1 MSLDV
6 LSSDEDE
13 EPTPIM
19 LDHSLYFLSGVF
31 LQENFTLQMGCGDTV
46 PMDDIQSFYRVYSWQ
61 DLNVTFWVKTQHA
74 DLEGRAKLN
83 RIQNRQKVPVN
94 VQLVTGRDELLADD
108 TPFADQGIVSQI
120 SHREAGPD
128 ISLSH
133 RDNMDQDQD
142 HHQETIDDVLKQIWR
157 QFPYDLFEN
166 APNHQSNQEGSHL
179 LLSEQGQQ
187 EATIE
192 VFQNTDL
199 TQFFSRVVVK
209 IVQPDKWHDLEFK
222 RYFPAKGF
230 VSPTYLQNFRRMR
243 YFQEWNTLMDNLSL
257 DDATS
262 IQESFWVTFQTFHW
276 LPLTESDQV
285 WNTRSVKPTKGW
297 VHLPYHDNKPVVRI
311 GLNGT
316 WVRDARSVQLA
327 VIQTSDRDENSD
339 VEID

>member
-83 RIQNRQKVPVN
+83 RIQNRQKVPVD

-133 RDNMDQDQD
+133 RDNMD
-142 HHQETIDDVLKQIWR
+142 
-157 QFPYDLFEN
+157 
-166 APNHQSNQEGSHL
+166 
-179 LLSEQGQQ
+179 
-187 EATIE
+187 
-192 VFQNTDL
+192 
-199 TQFFSRVVVK
+199 
-209 IVQPDKWHDLEFK
+209 
-222 RYFPAKGF
+222 
-230 VSPTYLQNFRRMR
+230 
-243 YFQEWNTLMDNLSL
+243 
-257 DDATS
+257 
-262 IQESFWVTFQTFHW
+262 
-276 LPLTESDQV
+276 
-285 WNTRSVKPTKGW
+285 
-297 VHLPYHDNKPVVRI
+297 
-311 GLNGT
+311 
-316 WVRDARSVQLA
+316 
-327 VIQTSDRDENSD
+327 
-339 VEID
+339 

>member
-1 MSLDV
+1 
-6 LSSDEDE
+6 
-13 EPTPIM
+13 
-19 LDHSLYFLSGVF
+19 
-31 LQENFTLQMGCGDTV
+31 
-46 PMDDIQSFYRVYSWQ
+46 
-61 DLNVTFWVKTQHA
+61 
-74 DLEGRAKLN
+74 
-83 RIQNRQKVPVN
+83 
-94 VQLVTGRDELLADD
+94 
-108 TPFADQGIVSQI
+108 
-120 SHREAGPD
+120 
-128 ISLSH
+128 
-133 RDNMDQDQD
+133 MDQD
-142 HHQETIDDVLKQIWR
+142 QETIDDVLKRIWR

-179 LLSEQGQQ
+179 LRLEQGRR
-187 EATIE
+187 EATIK

-199 TQFFSRVVVK
+199 TQFFSSVVVK
-209 IVQPDKWHDLEFK
+209 IVQPDKWHDLEFR

-230 VSPTYLQNFRRMR
+230 VPPTYLQNFRRMH

-316 WVRDARSVQLA
+316 WVRDARSIQLA
-327 VIQTSDRDENSD
+327 VVQTSDRDENLD